1 MKLVHLSD
9 LHIGKRLHER
19 SFVDDQKHILNQ
31 ILEIC
36 KREQP
41 DAVLIAGDVYD
52 KSIPSGE
59 AVTLFDEFL
68 FALSELGKDV
78 FIISGNHDSPERLS
92 FGGRLMERAKIHLSP
107 IYNGTVEPISLS
119 DEFGEVKIYM
129 LPFIKPTHVRQ
140 HFEEET
146 IESYTDAMRVAIEKM
161 HVDPSQRNVIITH
174 QFITNAATCD
184 SEEVSVGGT
193 DQVDARV
200 FDDFDYVALG
210 HIHGPQWVE
219 RETIRYCGTP
229 LKYSFS
235 EAAHKKSVTVVELEE
250 KGNTTIREIPLVPL
264 HDMVEIRGK
273 FAELTDP
280 LYYKKEALQNS
291 YVRVILTDEDDIM
304 EGAARLR
311 QCYPLFLS
319 MSYDNTRT
327 RATGSVMGSATEKTD
342 PFEIF
347 CEFFKQQNGADLNEE
362 QAAYMGKI
370 LEEMRGDEK

>member
-1 MKLVHLSD
+1 MKLLHLSD

-19 SFVDDQKHILNQ
+19 SFLEDQKYILNQ
-31 ILEIC
+31 ILEITD
-36 KREQP
+36 KESP
-41 DAVLIAGDVYD
+41 DAILVAGDIYD

-59 AVTLFDEFL
+59 AVSLFDDFL
-68 FALSELGKDV
+68 FELSKRGRDV

-119 DEFGEVKIYM
+119 DEFGDVEIYM

-146 IESYTDAMRVAIEKM
+146 IESYTDAVRVAIKNM
-161 HVDPSQRNVIITH
+161 HVDPGKRNVILTH
-174 QFITNAATCD
+174 QFITNAAICD
-184 SEEVSVGGT
+184 SEEISVGGT
-193 DQVDARV
+193 DQVDASV
-200 FDDFDYVALG
+200 FADFDYVALG

-219 RETIRYCGTP
+219 RETVRYCGTP

-235 EAAHKKSVTVVELEE
+235 EASHKKSVTIVEMGE
-250 KGNTTIREIPLVPL
+250 KGKVAIRTTPLVPL
-264 HDMVEIRGK
+264 HDLAEIRGT

-291 YVRVILTDEDDIM
+291 YVRVILTNEDDVM
-304 EGAARLR
+304 DAAARLR
-311 QCYPLFLS
+311 QCYPLFLC
-319 MSYDNTRT
+319 MTYDNTRT
-327 RATGSVMGSATEKTD
+327 RAQGTVMGDATEKKD

-347 CEFFKQQNGADLNEE
+347 AEFFKTQNGAELNEE
-362 QAAYMGKI
+362 QVVYMKKI
-370 LEEMRGDEK
+370 LEELRGETI